1 MASEQGADRVFI
13 YFLRCLADKSLAIH
27 NPCLISGEE
36 EAPVGPK
43 WQPRISNLSPNKKFN
58 SNEIL
63 IKWVV
68 YLAVISDLRV
78 WLCFLSGCVCVCVSW
93 SLSCVDVLAG
103 RPPIL
108 SRWNGHSIYQPCGV
122 TQAGPAV
129 VTLMAPSQLHFEKPK
144 VWCQTQTH
152 AKSLGLLQRSV

>member
-43 WQPRISNLSPNKKFN
+43 WQPQISNLSPNKKLN

-103 RPPIL
+103 RPHVL
-108 SRWNGHSIYQPCGV
+108 SRQNGHSIDPPCSV
-122 TQAGPAV
+122 AQAGPAV
-129 VTLMAPSQLHFEKPK
+129 ITLWYRSNYTLKSQKFGVRHRR
-144 VWCQTQTH
+144 TQ
-152 AKSLGLLQRSV
+152 SR